1 VGATVGSGAGEAVG
15 ARVGETVGSGV
26 GGAVGSRVGEA
37 VGSGV
42 GGTVGSGVGEAVG
55 SGVGEE
61 VGFGVGEALGF
72 GVGEAVGFGVGE
84 AVGFGVGVT
93 SGSGVEV
100 SADIATYEDS
110 LYDLASLVTGSS
122 MVMPNP
128 MKLDKNT
135 KADTPDIIKCFFGD
149 CFLTSFIIASN
160 INTGMHIRLIRTKN
174 ARTVFI
180 EYPLFL

>member
-1 VGATVGSGAGEAVG
+1 MSKLLLPEPLSGEPAEGGSGVGATVGSGAGEAVG

-26 GGAVGSRVGEA
+26 GG
-37 VGSGV
+37 
-42 GGTVGSGVGEAVG
+42 TVGSGVGEAVG
-55 SGVGEE
+55 SGVGEA
-61 VGFGVGEALGF
+61 VGFGVGEAL
-72 GVGEAVGFGVGE
+72 GFGVGE

-100 SADIATYEDS
+100 SGDIATYEDS

-149 CFLTSFIIASN
+149 CFLTSFIIVSN

>member
-1 VGATVGSGAGEAVG
+1 MSKLLLPEPLSGEPAEGGSGGGATVGSGAGEAVG

-26 GGAVGSRVGEA
+26 GG
-37 VGSGV
+37 
-42 GGTVGSGVGEAVG
+42 TVGSGVGEAVG
-55 SGVGEE
+55 SGVGEA

-72 GVGEAVGFGVGE
+72 GVGEAVGF
-84 AVGFGVGVT
+84 GVT

-149 CFLTSFIIASN
+149 CFLTSFIIVSN